1 MQAKAN
7 IQNEHKVV
15 LTVENNKKRFE
26 DPNFRPLEMLFTYQ
40 SLINDLTEA
49 IDAIQLGGLGRI
61 EREKEED
68 AELILAELRECF
80 HTVQLS
86 RHITHYDDMLTFAQ
100 MLDDFRFICD
110 NIERA

>member
-49 IDAIQLGGLGRI
+49 IDAIQLGGNRKNRERKGRG
-61 EREKEED
+61 RGT
-68 AELILAELRECF
+68 
-80 HTVQLS
+80 HTRRAS
-86 RHITHYDDMLTFAQ
+86 RVLPYCAAFKAYNTL
-100 MLDDFRFICD
+100 
-110 NIERA
+110 